1 MYGILTAM
9 KKKNHLFPHRRL
21 LKWLLN
27 VWTIATIIILIADF
41 FSGNRFD
48 TSATSIGIIYLA
60 LLGIYAGDK
69 EYARWR
75 DNFQSRF
82 AGEGFVVIW
91 TIIMAFFVI
100 LAAIASDSFKVPE
113 EFAAMYTA
121 IIGVFAISYHS
132 KRVHKRN

>member
-1 MYGILTAM
+1 MFNR
-9 KKKNHLFPHRRL
+9 KKKESIFFDRFVLKVILNFWTVLTMALF
-21 LKWLLN
+21 
-27 VWTIATIIILIADF
+27 IADF
-41 FSGNRFD
+41 LSGHKFSV
-48 TSATSIGIIYLA
+48 SATAISIIYLA
-60 LLGIYAGDK
+60 ILGIYTSEK

-121 IIGVFAISYHS
+121 IIGVFA
-132 KRVHKRN
+132 